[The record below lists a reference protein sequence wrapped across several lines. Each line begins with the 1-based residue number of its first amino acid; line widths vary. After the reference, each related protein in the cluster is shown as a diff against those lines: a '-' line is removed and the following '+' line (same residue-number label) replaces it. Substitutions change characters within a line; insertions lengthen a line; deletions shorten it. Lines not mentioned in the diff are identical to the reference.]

1 MIVLDKVKRK
11 RIKGKEISYR
21 SEFIAYDHKNNQC
34 ILRLFKSNDSRNPE
48 GIVVSLAEKEL
59 ELLSD
64 KDVLPQ
70 VYRYAKEMK
79 RGRKFIVF
87 MLTKYNDGS
96 SELNFNRFVDLESY
110 MDFDENGFI
119 FKEYKT
125 YSGEVAGH
133 YVIQVIP
140 ISQKN
145 YCEMVESQ
153 IFDHFGGKEKISK
166 YLLNLINNHKWDNK

>member
-11 RIKGKEISYR
+11 RVKGKEISYR

-79 RGRKFIVF
+79 RGHKFIVF

-110 MDFDENGFI
+110 MGFDEDGFI
-119 FKEYKT
+119 FNEYKT

-133 YVIQVIP
+133 YVIQVIS

>member
-11 RIKGKEISYR
+11 RVKGKEISYR

-34 ILRLFKSNDSRNPE
+34 ILRLFKSNDSRNPK

-79 RGRKFIVF
+79 RGHKFIVF

-110 MDFDENGFI
+110 MGFDEDGFI
-119 FKEYKT
+119 FNEYKT
-125 YSGEVAGH
+125 YSGEVAGQ
-133 YVIQVIP
+133 YVIQVIS

-166 YLLNLINNHKWDNK
+166 YLLNLINTHKWDNK

>member
-11 RIKGKEISYR
+11 RVKGKEISYR

-79 RGRKFIVF
+79 RGHKFIVF

-110 MDFDENGFI
+110 MGFDEDGFI
-119 FKEYKT
+119 FNEYKT

-133 YVIQVIP
+133 YVIQVIS

-145 YCEMVESQ
+145 YCEMNEDQ
-153 IFDHFGGKEKISK
+153 IFDYFGGKEKISK